1 MKKTTPDTMPGSGGL
16 LAWKLLKFYGKDPA
30 LCFNEF
36 GLNKAQL
43 AEPDSRIDSGV
54 YHQIWDYVHNQ
65 IDDPCAGLNAPQFWH
80 PSLMGA
86 LGYALLSSSTIRKS
100 LQRLV
105 RFQQVV
111 SNDSDFSLIET
122 DKGLLVQQN
131 NPRHQSNNHPLIVD
145 VSLSLILHIC
155 RFNYGN
161 LLDPVELNL
170 MRSKPDDAGR
180 YYAYYRC
187 PVNFSEAANNIVLPF
202 NVLDEP
208 LPAACRHL
216 AQVHDQVLQ
225 KYLAKQHR
233 SDLIT
238 RVRESVVAYLPS
250 GDINKDQVAK
260 ALLMS
265 TRTLQRRLKEEDS
278 SFLEVLNETRQ
289 ELALQYIQDDSLP
302 LKEVSYLLGFSDSAA
317 FSRAF
322 KRWTGE
328 SPSRSKQS

>member
-1 MKKTTPDTMPGSGGL
+1 MPGGGL

-30 LCFNEF
+30 LCFNDL
-36 GLNKAQL
+36 GIKKAQL
-43 AEPDSRIDSGV
+43 ADSEFRIDSLI
-54 YHQIWDYVHNQ
+54 YDQIWDYVHRQ
-65 IDDPCAGLNAPQFWH
+65 IEDPCAGLNAPQFWH
-80 PSLMGA
+80 PSLLGA
-86 LGYALLSSSTIRKS
+86 LGYAMLSSSTIRKT
-100 LQRLV
+100 LLRLV
-105 RFQQVV
+105 RYQQIV
-111 SNDSDFSLIET
+111 SNDSDFSLTET
-122 DKGLLVQQN
+122 DSGLLIQQN
-131 NPRHQSNNHPLIVD
+131 NPRHQTNNHPLVVD

-170 MRSKPDDAGR
+170 MRTKPEGAGR

-187 PVNFSEAANNIVLPF
+187 PVNFSAAANNIVLPF
-202 NVLDEP
+202 EVLDEP
-208 LPAACRHL
+208 LPSACQHL

-225 KYLAKQHR
+225 KYLARQHR
-233 SDLIT
+233 SNLIT
-238 RVRESVVAYLPS
+238 RVRESIVAHLPS

-265 TRTLQRRLKEEDS
+265 TRTLQRRLKEENS

-328 SPSRSKQS
+328 SPSRSKQN